1 MVCRPPENGS
11 DTISL
16 ARRHLTVV
24 IVGGATAAFLP
35 GITRARTPESS
46 RLLLPFSPNGPT
58 EMVGSVPATR
68 VQRAMQAAAKSS
80 LSDLLA
86 GVLARMIE
94 AHLGQPVQVERI
106 AVAARAV
113 AGAARDARDARTLM
127 LVSEALCVF
136 AAVADEAIGGAI
148 DRLLPVATCVQ
159 VPYLAVASGPG
170 KPGATAQAA
179 PGAGF
184 VPGRRCVIASAGY
197 GGRSSQLARALVR
210 RLGEGCREASFN
222 GGASALTAL
231 LGGQVD
237 AAMLPLPLVA
247 PWLADGTL
255 QALAAPASP
264 QVDSGGWFAILAS
277 PGWTLIEVDRLST
290 ALGEALRAE
299 PIASYLNR
307 LGMVAKFET
316 RQQLAGRIASER
328 RIWLAEKK
336 SGAL

>member
-1 MVCRPPENGS
+1 
-11 DTISL
+11 
-16 ARRHLTVV
+16 
-24 IVGGATAAFLP
+24 
-35 GITRARTPESS
+35 
-46 RLLLPFSPNGPT
+46 
-58 EMVGSVPATR
+58 VPATR
-68 VQRAMQAAAKSS
+68 VQRAMQSAARSS

-86 GVLARMIE
+86 GVLVRMIE
-94 AHLGQPVQVERI
+94 AHLGQPVQIERI
-106 AVAARAV
+106 PVAARAV
-113 AGAARDARDARTLM
+113 AGAARDVRDARTLM

-136 AAVADEAIGGAI
+136 AAVADEAIGAAI

-159 VPYLAVASGPG
+159 VPYLAVAGGPG
-170 KPGATAQAA
+170 QPGSAAQAA
-179 PGAGF
+179 PSVGV
-184 VPGRRCVIASAGY
+184 VPGLRCVIASAGY
-197 GGRSSQLARALVR
+197 GGRSSQLARASVH

-237 AAMLPLPLVA
+237 AAVLPLPLVA

-264 QVDSGGWFAILAS
+264 QADSGGWFAILAS

-307 LGMVAKFET
+307 LGMVAAFET

-328 RIWLAEKK
+328 RTWLAEKK